1 MTSLRTL
8 TLSALALAIAASAG
22 AASAGLPWKGYLG
35 DGGPDTAAM
44 LPPAPSPGSPEAE
57 ADRAIFRA
65 TRALKGGPRWD
76 LAVADLSQ
84 THIVSDLSC
93 AVGVNLRSGELPA
106 LKHLLLTM
114 APDVSRAVSRPKA
127 LYRRSRPYLVDPG
140 PICADRT
147 LALAHSPDYPSGH
160 ATWGWSVG
168 LVMAELAPDRSSAI
182 LARSKAFG
190 ESRMVCGV
198 HNASSVAAGRTNAE
212 VLVAALHGS
221 PAFRA
226 DLEAARSELAAA
238 ISAGKP
244 ASGCEAEAA
253 AMATPL
259 P

>member
-1 MTSLRTL
+1 MSQMRTI
-8 TLSALALAIAASAG
+8 ALAGLALLVVASAG

-35 DGGPDTAAM
+35 ASGPDTLAM
-44 LPPAPSPGSPEAE
+44 LPPAPPPGSAEAE
-57 ADRAIFRA
+57 IDRATFRA
-65 TRALKGGPRWD
+65 TRALKGSPRWG
-76 LAVADLSQ
+76 LAINDVSQ
-84 THIVSDLSC
+84 SHIVGDMSC
-93 AVGVNLRSGELPA
+93 AVGVELRTSDLPA

-114 APDVSRAVSRPKA
+114 APDVSQAVSRPKSQ
-127 LYRRSRPYLVDPG
+127 YRRPRPYLVDDG
-140 PICADRT
+140 PICTDRT

-160 ATWGWSVG
+160 ATWGWAVG
-168 LVMAELAPDRSSAI
+168 LVMAELVPDRASAI

-212 VLVAALHGS
+212 ILVAVLHTS

-226 DLEAARSELAAA
+226 DMETARTELAGAVAA
-238 ISAGKP
+238 GRP
-244 ASGCEAEAA
+244 ATGCDAESA

>member
-1 MTSLRTL
+1 MTSLRIL
-8 TLSALALAIAASAG
+8 TLSAIAAIVAASAG

-35 DGGPDTAAM
+35 AEGPDTVAM
-44 LPPAPSPGSPEAE
+44 LPPAPPPGSPEAE
-57 ADRAIFRA
+57 TDRAIFRA

-76 LAVADLSQ
+76 LAVTDLSQ

-93 AVGVNLRSGELPA
+93 AVGVDLRTGKLPA
-106 LKHLLLTM
+106 LRRLLLTM
-114 APDVSRAVSRPKA
+114 APDVSRAVSKPKA
-127 LYRRSRPYLVDPG
+127 LYGRPRPYLVDPG

-147 LALAHSPDYPSGH
+147 VALARSPDYPSGH

-168 LVMAELAPDRSSAI
+168 LVMAELAPDRASAI

-226 DLEAARSELAAA
+226 DLQAARSELADA
-238 ISAGKP
+238 IRTGRP

>member
-1 MTSLRTL
+1 MISLRTIA
-8 TLSALALAIAASAG
+8 LSAIALAMAASAG
-22 AASAGLPWKGYLG
+22 AASARLPWKGYLG

-44 LPPAPSPGSPEAE
+44 LPPPPAPGSPEAE
-57 ADRAIFRA
+57 ADRAMFRA
-65 TRALKGGPRWD
+65 TRDLEGGPRWA
-76 LAVADLSQ
+76 LAVADLSE

-93 AVGVNLRSGELPA
+93 AVGVDLRSGDLPA
-106 LKHLLLTM
+106 LRHLLLTM

-127 LYRRSRPYLVDPG
+127 HYRRPRPYLVDPG
-140 PICADRT
+140 PICTDRT
-147 LALAHSPDYPSGH
+147 AALAASPDYPSGH

-168 LVMAELAPDRSSAI
+168 LVMAELVPERSSAI

-190 ESRMVCGV
+190 ESRVVCGV

-212 VLVAALHGS
+212 VLVAALHSS

-226 DLEAARSELAAA
+226 DLEAARGELAAA

-244 ASGCEAEAA
+244 ATGCEAEAA
-253 AMATPL
+253 AMAVPL

>member
-1 MTSLRTL
+1 MISLRT
-8 TLSALALAIAASAG
+8 TVLSTLALVLAATAG

-35 DGGPDTAAM
+35 AAGPDTAAM
-44 LPPAPSPGSPEAE
+44 LPPPPAPGSPGAE

-76 LAVADLSQ
+76 LAVNDLSE

-93 AVGVNLRSGELPA
+93 AVGVDLRSGDLPA

-114 APDVSRAVSRPKA
+114 APDVSRAVGKPKA
-127 LYRRSRPYLVDPG
+127 LYGRSRPYLVDSG
-140 PICADRT
+140 PICTDRT
-147 LALAHSPDYPSGH
+147 AALAGSPDYPSGH

-168 LVMAELAPDRSSAI
+168 LVMAELIPDRSGAI
-182 LARSKAFG
+182 LARTKAFG
-190 ESRMVCGV
+190 ESRIVCGV

-212 VLVAALHGS
+212 VLVAALHSS

-226 DLEAARSELAAA
+226 DLEAARDELAAA
-238 ISAGKP
+238 VRTGAP

-253 AMATPL
+253 AMAVPL